1 MRSITT
7 IHQTPNNSKLVASSE
22 KGMRIIPYSGGVRR
36 NSSRWGL
43 AVLLLAKCAVGT
55 HAAVTLWHQRDNF
68 KDYYQR
74 KFHGTSG
81 IFGEGKPGSP
91 SIFYSLGAQQD
102 AAAACEAASTARP
115 IRAQSEKRHQ
125 QHFVPR
131 FSRLSKRIPSR
142 AVDCCSDC
150 QECMSPASMKEL
162 NCRSTL
168 LAVPRGGHMKAGGAS
183 HSHAAETLVN
193 GAAEA
198 VAAATP
204 YGIPLNVWKIIF
216 QAMLTT
222 INVVCWLVPLKSKK
236 ITENKL
242 GLSLANAFSGG
253 VFLSLAFGH
262 LIPECVHG
270 FHGVGSEVNE
280 ALPFMIVLA
289 GYLLIFFVEK
299 VAFDAHEIM
308 HEMEEGG
315 SSHGHSHDSK
325 SQATEN
331 GSSGLSHQDSPSG
344 FSGGRSAVI
353 LLGALAVH
361 SILEMTALGLADTF
375 GDSALLSLSI
385 ALHQP
390 AESIALLVAFLKSG
404 MPKPQ
409 IVQFLSIFSCMG
421 PIGVAIGMAV
431 NNFASPVVDATM
443 LAVVAGTFV
452 YVGATEVIPEEWED
466 SEHKW
471 KKFFALISGIVSIFA
486 ITQYTMTLE
495 EGF

>member
-1 MRSITT
+1 VT
-7 IHQTPNNSKLVASSE
+7 A
-22 KGMRIIPYSGGVRR
+22 
-36 NSSRWGL
+36 
-43 AVLLLAKCAVGT
+43 
-55 HAAVTLWHQRDNF
+55 HAAVTLWHQRQNF

-81 IFGEGKPGSP
+81 AFGEAKPGP
-91 SIFYSLGAQQD
+91 LSIFHYENVAA
-102 AAAACEAASTARP
+102 AAAACDAAYPDVPRS
-115 IRAQSEKRHQ
+115 IGAQFQH
-125 QHFVPR
+125 HFVPR
-131 FSRLSKRIPSR
+131 LSRILLRLPPR
-142 AVDCCSDC
+142 PAVVDCCAECS
-150 QECMSPASMKEL
+150 ECMSKESL
-162 NCRSTL
+162 VEKNCRDA
-168 LAVPRGGHMKAGGAS
+168 LAIPRGGGVFESIDVTKGGTS
-183 HSHAAETLVN
+183 
-193 GAAEA
+193 
-198 VAAATP
+198 AAAVTP
-204 YGIPLNVWKIIF
+204 YDIPLNMWKIIF

-270 FHGVGSEVNE
+270 FHGAGKEIND
-280 ALPFMIVLA
+280 ALPYMIVLG

-299 VAFDAHEIM
+299 VAFDADEIKK
-308 HEMEEGG
+308 EMESGG
-315 SSHGHSHDSK
+315 GDLNDHSNDLK
-325 SQATEN
+325 VTEN
-331 GSSGLSHQDSPSG
+331 GSSDPASG
-344 FSGGRSAVI
+344 FKGRSAVI

-409 IVQFLSIFSCMG
+409 IVRFLSIFSCMG

-431 NNFASPVVDATM
+431 NDFASPIVDATM

-466 SEHKW
+466 PEHKW
-471 KKFFALISGIVSIFA
+471 KKFLSLIMGIVSIFA

-495 EGF
+495 GF

>member
-1 MRSITT
+1 M
-7 IHQTPNNSKLVASSE
+7 KAS
-22 KGMRIIPYSGGVRR
+22 
-36 NSSRWGL
+36 
-43 AVLLLAKCAVGT
+43 A
-55 HAAVTLWHQRDNF
+55 TL
-68 KDYYQR
+68 
-74 KFHGTSG
+74 S
-81 IFGEGKPGSP
+81 
-91 SIFYSLGAQQD
+91 
-102 AAAACEAASTARP
+102 AAADT
-115 IRAQSEKRHQ
+115 
-125 QHFVPR
+125 
-131 FSRLSKRIPSR
+131 LS
-142 AVDCCSDC
+142 V
-150 QECMSPASMKEL
+150 
-162 NCRSTL
+162 
-168 LAVPRGGHMKAGGAS
+168 
-183 HSHAAETLVN
+183 

-198 VAAATP
+198 GAAVTP
-204 YGIPLNVWKIIF
+204 YGLPLNAWKIIF
-216 QAMLTT
+216 QAILTT

-270 FHGVGSEVNE
+270 FNGVGKEINE
-280 ALPFMIVLA
+280 ALPYMIVLG

-299 VAFDAHEIM
+299 VAFDAHEIL
-308 HEMEEGG
+308 HEMESGG
-315 SSHGHSHDSK
+315 GLGVSSTSSDGGHSHGSK
-325 SQATEN
+325 PKVSEN
-331 GSSGLSHQDSPSG
+331 GAAAVAPKDAASACS
-344 FSGGRSAVI
+344 GRSAVI

-404 MPKPQ
+404 MPKPE
-409 IVQFLSIFSCMG
+409 IIKFLSVFSCMG

-443 LAVVAGTFV
+443 LALVAGTFV

-466 SEHKW
+466 PEHKW
-471 KKFFALISGIVSIFA
+471 KKFLALISGIVTIFA

-495 EGF
+495 QGF